1 MKARLGIVGVGRW
14 AHAHAQ
20 AAARSNLVE
29 IVSCFGRNK
38 ERRRAFAEEF
48 SIERTSDSF
57 ESMLTDDAIDAL
69 IVSTP
74 NDLHVEMGQA
84 AVEAGKPALLDK
96 PVSVDIAG
104 GLALLRA
111 APSGKQIGVAHHPR
125 RLAGHKWAK
134 AWLSSGDAGSPRL
147 MHADFS
153 NARGAAMKPD
163 AWYRSAAGSEA
174 GVLIQVGLHQIDNVL
189 DLLGPAVAVNAR
201 FQHETLGPMA
211 DAAITIIEH
220 AGGALSTVTSSWTT
234 PSLYRFEIQAT
245 AGNLRYRLD
254 HRWWTSRDV
263 DEHGELQ
270 LARDGEDTVAIVTES
285 GDPLREQLDE
295 LADAVGGAGEMQ
307 VDVAAGLRAMI
318 VVRAAVESASRS
330 GGQVDVRDLL
340 EQEGAS
346 TEEIDVLTGKTLVT
360 N

>member
-20 AAARSNLVE
+20 AAARSNQVE

-38 ERRRAFAEEF
+38 ERRAAFAEEF

-57 ESMLTDDAIDAL
+57 ESMLIDDEIDAL
-69 IVSTP
+69 VVSTP

-104 GLALLRA
+104 GLALLRS
-111 APSGKQIGVAHHPR
+111 APSGSQIGVAHHPR

-134 AWLSSGDAGSPRL
+134 AWLGSGDAGTPRL

-163 AWYRSAAGSEA
+163 AWHRSAAGSDA

-211 DAAITIIEH
+211 DAVIAIVEH

-245 AGNLRYRLD
+245 EGNLRYRLD
-254 HRWWTSRDV
+254 HGWWTSHEV

-295 LADAVGGAGEMQ
+295 LADAVGGTGQMQ

-318 VVRAAVESASRS
+318 VVRAAVESASRR
-330 GGQVDVRDLL
+330 GGQIDVRDLL

-346 TEEIDVLTGKTLVT
+346 TEEIDVLAGNTFVT